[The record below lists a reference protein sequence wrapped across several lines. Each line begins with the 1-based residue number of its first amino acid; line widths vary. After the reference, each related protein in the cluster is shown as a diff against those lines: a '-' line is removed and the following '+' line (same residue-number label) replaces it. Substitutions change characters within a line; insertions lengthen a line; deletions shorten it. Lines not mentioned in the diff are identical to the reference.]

1 MPAKGDDTKV
11 ETKEKDAANKAS
23 ALKDKNLQAALAAI
37 EKQYGSGSIMR
48 FGDETARVNI
58 PVIPTG
64 ALSLDLALGV
74 GGIPRGRITEVF
86 GPEEQRQNDADAQ
99 RDRQRPT
106 RRRSGGVCRC
116 RARGR
121 SLLCETYRRESRR
134 VAYQPAR

>member
-1 MPAKGDDTKV
+1 MPAKDEAAKV
-11 ETKEKDAANKAS
+11 ETKEKDAATKAS

-86 GPEEQRQNDADAQ
+86 GPEQRQNDADAQ
-99 RDRQRPT
+99 RDRQRAA
-106 RRRSGGVCRC
+106 GGWVGRVCRC

-121 SLLCETYRRESRR
+121 SLLCQTDRRESR
-134 VAYQPAR
+134 